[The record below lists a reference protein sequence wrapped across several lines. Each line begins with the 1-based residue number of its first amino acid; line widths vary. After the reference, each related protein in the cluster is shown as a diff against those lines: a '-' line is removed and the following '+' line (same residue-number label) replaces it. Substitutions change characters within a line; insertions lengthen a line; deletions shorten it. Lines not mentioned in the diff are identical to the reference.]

1 MTIPLGG
8 TPDNMM
14 SKLASLNVRGIQSDQ
29 SYINFLDAAQIWCG
43 RNKVAV
49 LAVQSHNLNPESDQ
63 HRKVEAKNRGFTAV
77 IGYADKETRGVY
89 WGGTM
94 LLIRDDMAE
103 HKSTEHEAGP
113 LTMAVVEIG
122 DLTLKI
128 ASVYAPAPPIQRV
141 DFMNTLKQLDTTGW
155 IMG

>member
-1 MTIPLGG
+1 
-8 TPDNMM
+8 M